1 MNNGISIH
9 VLPDSHNTI
18 FTVTYVYYTN
28 KEMDIA
34 IIFPKSITDNQCQL
48 TFTIPSGGWGL
59 GVGEGLQILSKCS
72 RREYIILKMNG
83 SLLILHHAQTPN
95 LKIQSN

>member
-18 FTVTYVYYTN
+18 STVTYVYMYMYYTN

-59 GVGEGLQILSKCS
+59 GRGYKYYQNVHVGNTLF
-72 RREYIILKMNG
+72 
-83 SLLILHHAQTPN
+83 
-95 LKIQSN
+95 